1 MIVDLQSRL
10 TSTIRVEPSNR
21 PSYPHTRIYTDHQ
34 FDHSTA
40 ASVLLFSVDAETA
53 NLIIRGDLLLGP
65 NSTLEWSETKNGH
78 YSGEPYALPR

>member
-1 MIVDLQSRL
+1 MIADLQSRL
-10 TSTIRVEPSNR
+10 TSTVRVEPATN
-21 PSYPHTRIYTDHQ
+21 PHNLNVRIWIDHQ